1 MLLLFDSV
9 YFIVTLLF
17 YAFFS
22 PIHILLFSVVNTVL
36 YFLLHMYIQ
45 YYIFCY
51 TRYFFLTQCTLLYM
65 LQICSTLSFLRY
77 TYSTAVLC
85 STHYIFCYTH
95 CSIFMFVYLILR
107 SVRLSLCGSHQLF
120 GLLPRGGRRVPVP
133 GTLGLTNNILN
144 CSVPVPGT
152 LGCTNYTVLSSI
164 QKL

>member
-9 YFIVTLLF
+9 YFIVTHLF

-36 YFLLHMYIQ
+36 YFLLHTLLLFDSVYI
-45 YYIFCY
+45 
-51 TRYFFLTQCTLLYM
+51 TVLYM

-95 CSIFMFVYLILR
+95 CSMFMFVYLILR